1 MKVRSLSISRQR
13 GASLPQDFNF
23 LHSMAVVHDLVDKPT
38 SLLPSVPV
46 TNWLYCTVDIQTG
59 ILEIVRYA
67 GLMGILPNHFLSLPV
82 VSPEVQ

>member
-1 MKVRSLSISRQR
+1 
-13 GASLPQDFNF
+13 
-23 LHSMAVVHDLVDKPT
+23 MAVVHDLVDKTT

-59 ILEIVRYA
+59 ILETVRYA
-67 GLMGILPNHFLSLPV
+67 GLMGILPNCFLSLPV